1 MITVTPRLSILLAVF
16 AGILAF
22 GTSSALASLSDEVS
36 AGKATAARVDA
47 GIASC
52 ENLSTTDF
60 EHLGEY
66 VMERMIGSRSAHEAM
81 NARMEAMIG
90 SENSDRMHEAIGR
103 RYAGCATTGTGS
115 GMMGGIE
122 ITGGAGGWGTMM
134 GSGYAWMRNGAWQHM
149 TRADWQRAGGYMM
162 GHGWMMDGGGSGW
175 SSGAIIAAVLGA
187 LALGGLAV
195 YTLLRRPWRRGPS
208 RPSPA

>member
-1 MITVTPRLSILLAVF
+1 MTPRLSILLAVF

-22 GTSSALASLSDEVS
+22 GASSALASLSDEVNG
-36 AGKATAARVDA
+36 GKATAARVDA
-47 GIASC
+47 GTTRC

-66 VMERMIGSRSAHEAM
+66 VMERMSGSRSAHEAM

-90 SENSDRMHEAIGR
+90 SENTDRMHAAIGR
-103 RYAGCATTGTGS
+103 SYAGCATGTGS
-115 GMMGGIE
+115 GMMGG
-122 ITGGAGGWGTMM
+122 TGMIGGTGGWGTMM

-162 GHGWMMDGGGSGW
+162 GQGWMMDGGGSGW

-195 YTLLRRPWRRGPS
+195 YTLLRRPGRRGRS

>member
-1 MITVTPRLSILLAVF
+1 MTIMSRLSILVAVL

-81 NARMEAMIG
+81 NARMEAMI
-90 SENSDRMHEAIGR
+90 SDENSDRMHQAIGR
-103 RYAGCATTGTGS
+103 RYAGCATTGAHS
-115 GMMGGIE
+115 GMMGGTGMI
-122 ITGGAGGWGTMM
+122 GGAGGWGTMM

-149 TRADWQRAGGYMM
+149 TRTDWQRAGSYMM
-162 GHGWMMDGGGSGW
+162 GQGWMTDDGGSGW
-175 SSGAIIAAVLGA
+175 RSGAIIAAVLGA
-187 LALGGLAV
+187 LALGGLAL
-195 YTLLRRPWRRGPS
+195 YTQLRRPWRRGPS
-208 RPSPA
+208 HPSTA

>member
-1 MITVTPRLSILLAVF
+1 MTMTTRLSILVAVF
-16 AGILAF
+16 ASILAL
-22 GTSSALASLSDEVS
+22 GAASALASLSDEIS
-36 AGKATAARVDA
+36 GGKATAARVDA
-47 GIASC
+47 GAASC

-60 EHLGEY
+60 EQLGEY
-66 VMERMIGSRSAHEAM
+66 VMERMIGSRSANEAM
-81 NARMEAMIG
+81 NARMAAMIG

-134 GSGYAWMRNGAWQHM
+134 GSGYAWMRNGSWQHM

-162 GHGWMMDGGGSGW
+162 GQGWIMDAGGSGW

-195 YTLLRRPWRRGPS
+195 YTMLRRPWRRRPS
-208 RPSPA
+208 RPSTA

>member
-1 MITVTPRLSILLAVF
+1 MVTPRLSILVAVF
-16 AGILAF
+16 ASILAF
-22 GTSSALASLSDEVS
+22 GTSSALASLSDEVNG
-36 AGKATAARVDA
+36 GKATAARVDA
-47 GIASC
+47 GTASC

-81 NARMEAMIG
+81 NARMEPMIG

-115 GMMGGIE
+115 GIMGGTGMMGG
-122 ITGGAGGWGTMM
+122 TGGWGTMM
-134 GSGYAWMRNGAWQHM
+134 GSAYAWMRNGAWQHM
-149 TRADWQRAGGYMM
+149 TRDDWQRAGGYMM
-162 GHGWMMDGGGSGW
+162 GQGWMTDSGGGGW

-187 LALGGLAV
+187 LAFGGLAV